1 MNVSTSLT
9 IFKYLT
15 VSILQTLLKMYRGS
29 LKKINGKDGC
39 ILTWKAVEH
48 KLDERKSKAF
58 MHKLFQDLGDDN
70 FYVDL
75 PKLQM
80 VNVLVTAL
88 IKSVN
93 VIQSYLN
100 TSDDA
105 SHQWPSF
112 QMSTKAPVFNSRTEI
127 CCANCLL
134 SFC

>member
-1 MNVSTSLT
+1 MLAPVGLT

-15 VSILQTLLKMYRGS
+15 VSILQNLLQMYRGS
-29 LKKINGKDGC
+29 FKKINEKDGC

-48 KLDERKSKAF
+48 KLNERKSKAF
-58 MHKLFQDLGDDN
+58 MHKLFQDLEDDN

-88 IKSVN
+88 IKSEN
-93 VIQSYLN
+93 VIQFCPN

-105 SHQWPSF
+105 SHQ
-112 QMSTKAPVFNSRTEI
+112 
-127 CCANCLL
+127 
-134 SFC
+134 